1 MKKIVVLISG
11 GGSNLEAIAK
21 ACQTGNIPASIEL
34 VISNQAHVKGLERAK
49 KFHLMSR
56 VIEHKNFNSRE
67 EFDKALLEQILPME
81 PYLVVLAGFMRILSN
96 DFTEAL
102 EGKLINI
109 HPSLLP
115 DYPGLNT
122 HKQAIENGDLMH
134 GISVH
139 YVSNELDGGPIIS
152 QGALKID
159 PAQSEAK
166 LINRI
171 HKIEHAIFP
180 KVIADIAKGYITLQ
194 GAEVKFENESH
205 FGPNHIEFF
214 NV

>member
-21 ACQTGNIPASIEL
+21 ACQIGNIPATIEL
-34 VISNQAHVKGLERAK
+34 VISNQSNVKGLERAK
-49 KFHLMSR
+49 KFHLLSK
-56 VIEHKNFNSRE
+56 VIEHQKFNSRE
-67 EFDKALLEQILPME
+67 EFDEALLEQILPIE
-81 PYLVVLAGFMRILSN
+81 PDLVVLAGFMRILSKG
-96 DFTEAL
+96 FTEAL
-102 EGKLINI
+102 SGKLINI

-122 HKQAIENGDLMH
+122 HQQAIENGDLMH

-139 YVSNELDGGPIIS
+139 YVNNELDGGPIIT

-159 PAQSEAK
+159 PSQSEAK

-171 HKIEHAIFP
+171 HKIEHAVYP
-180 KVIADIAKGYITLQ
+180 KVVADIIKGNIKLQ
-194 GAEVKFENESH
+194 GDQVKFESESH
-205 FGPNHIEFF
+205 FGPNHMEFF

>member
-11 GGSNLEAIAK
+11 SGSNLEAIAK
-21 ACQTGNIPASIEL
+21 ACQTGNIPATIEL
-34 VISNQAHVKGLERAK
+34 VISNQPNVKGLDRAK
-49 KFHLMSR
+49 KFHLMSK
-56 VIEHKNFNSRE
+56 VIEHQQYNSRE
-67 EFDKALLEQILPME
+67 EFDQALLDQILPIE
-81 PYLVVLAGFMRILSN
+81 PDLVILAGFMRILSSN
-96 DFTEAL
+96 FTDTL
-102 EGKLINI
+102 SGKLINI

-134 GISVH
+134 GVSVH
-139 YVSNELDGGPIIS
+139 YVNSELDGGPIIT

-159 PAQSEAK
+159 PSQSEAK

-171 HKIEHAIFP
+171 HKIEHAVYP
-180 KVIADIAKGYITLQ
+180 KVIADIAKGYITLKGDQ
-194 GAEVKFENESH
+194 VKFESDSN
-205 FGPNHIEFF
+205 FGPNHMEFF

>member
-1 MKKIVVLISG
+1 MKLGVMCSGNGTNFENILRTCNKDEVVLMITNKRNCG
-11 GGSNLEAIAK
+11 AV
-21 ACQTGNIPASIEL
+21 T
-34 VISNQAHVKGLERAK
+34 RAK
-49 KFHLMSR
+49 KFGIPCAYS
-56 VIEHKNFNSRE
+56 KNESWIIN
-67 EFDKALLEQILPME
+67 EFKWAGVDLI
-81 PYLVVLAGFMRILSN
+81 VLAGYMRIISPTFVESFPN
-96 DFTEAL
+96 RI
-102 EGKLINI
+102 INI

-122 HKQAIENGDLMH
+122 HKQAIDNGDLMH

-139 YVSNELDGGPIIS
+139 YVNNELDGGPIIA

-180 KVIADIAKGYITLQ
+180 KVIADITKGYITLQ
-194 GAEVKFENESH
+194 GAEVKFEDESH
-205 FGPNHIEFF
+205 FGPNHMEFF